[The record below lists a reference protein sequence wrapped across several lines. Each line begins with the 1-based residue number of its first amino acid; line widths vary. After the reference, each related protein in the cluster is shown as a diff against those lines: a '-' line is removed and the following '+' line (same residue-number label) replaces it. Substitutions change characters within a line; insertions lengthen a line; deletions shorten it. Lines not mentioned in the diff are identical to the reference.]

1 MFRSVQEGLNN
12 VRKHASVQN
21 VALRVERMST
31 ANILVRLA
39 DDGQG
44 LPKPIDLV
52 DVSSATHFGLLG
64 ISERVA
70 LLGGTM
76 QVESPSIGGT
86 VLQVEIPSPYPSV

>member
-1 MFRSVQEGLNN
+1 V
-12 VRKHASVQN
+12 
-21 VALRVERMST
+21 
-31 ANILVRLA
+31 

-44 LPKPIDLV
+44 LPKPIDLAEL
-52 DVSSATHFGLLG
+52 SAARHFGLLG

-76 QVESPSIGGT
+76 RVDSPGEGGT